1 MLGPATR
8 NTALP
13 ADYHTHTPL
22 CQHASGEPE
31 AYVEAAIR
39 AGLSEYG
46 VSDHA
51 PAIPEPFDDWRMLEA
66 QLPDYYD
73 WIERAKAKAAGVIK
87 IRSGL
92 ECDWLTGCEGW
103 IESLASRHPWD
114 YLIGSV
120 HYLDD
125 WDFDNPAW
133 LGRWAETDVEAVWT
147 HYWKSYTTMAQS
159 GLFDI
164 LAHPDLVKKFSYRPN
179 GDLRRFY
186 EPCIE
191 AIAKAGSTI
200 ELNTAGRHK
209 PCAEAYPEP
218 RFIEL
223 ASQAGIPLVISSD
236 AHAPDEVARDFQEA
250 IKIARTAGYTET
262 QLFEQRQSRGEPL
275 PEE

>member
-1 MLGPATR
+1 M
-8 NTALP
+8 P

-22 CQHASGEPE
+22 CQHAEGEPE
-31 AYVEAAIR
+31 DYVDAAIR
-39 AGLSEYG
+39 AGLTEYG
-46 VSDHA
+46 ISDHA
-51 PAIPEPFDDWRMLEA
+51 PAHPEPFDDWRMLEA
-66 QLPDYYD
+66 QLPDYFD
-73 WIERAKAKAAGVIK
+73 WIQRAERHAAGRLS
-87 IRSGL
+87 IRAGL

-103 IESLASRHPWD
+103 IESLAQRYPWD

-133 LGRWAETDVEAVWT
+133 LGRWAECDVEAVWS
-147 HYWKSYTTMAQS
+147 HYWKSYTSMARS

-164 LAHPDLVKKFSYRPN
+164 LGHPDLIKKFSYRPE

-191 AIAKAGSTI
+191 AIADQGTAI

-218 RFIEL
+218 LFLEL
-223 ASQAGIPLVISSD
+223 AAAAGIPMVISSD
-236 AHAPDEVARDFQEA
+236 AHAPDEVARDFPEA
-250 IKIARTAGYTET
+250 IAIAKSAGYRET
-262 QLFEQRQSRGEPL
+262 QLFEKRQRRAEPL
-275 PEE
+275 A